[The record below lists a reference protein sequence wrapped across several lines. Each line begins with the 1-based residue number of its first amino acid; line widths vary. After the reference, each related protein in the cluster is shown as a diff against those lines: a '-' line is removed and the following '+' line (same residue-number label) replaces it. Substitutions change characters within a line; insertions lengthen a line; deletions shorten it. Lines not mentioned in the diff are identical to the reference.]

1 MHTQVF
7 LDMGSKKGEYCNN
20 KLIET
25 LSPLRSHS
33 KKILYT
39 QVVPDLSKERGPA
52 VHFLV
57 THLASSPGS
66 NQENFGITL
75 GCVCSDSTL

>member
-1 MHTQVF
+1 MHTQVY
-7 LDMGSKKGEYCNN
+7 LDMSSKKGEYFNTI
-20 KLIET
+20 LIAIPA
-25 LSPLRSHS
+25 PLRSPT
-33 KKILYT
+33 KKIIYT

-66 NQENFGITL
+66 NQENLGITL